1 MQLVVPSA
9 VSAADAAAI
18 MILSRISPHD
28 DFFII
33 PSFSQF
39 VHRDTKTQSPLC
51 FFTAVYDLLFTA
63 DYADFT
69 DFLSIGA
76 ELWRS
81 YNLYN
86 LRNLR

>member
-51 FFTAVYDLLFTA
+51 FFTADFSDLKVQSVALHSLFYLPQITQISQIF
-63 DYADFT
+63 Y
-69 DFLSIGA
+69 L
-76 ELWRS
+76 
-81 YNLYN
+81 
-86 LRNLR
+86 